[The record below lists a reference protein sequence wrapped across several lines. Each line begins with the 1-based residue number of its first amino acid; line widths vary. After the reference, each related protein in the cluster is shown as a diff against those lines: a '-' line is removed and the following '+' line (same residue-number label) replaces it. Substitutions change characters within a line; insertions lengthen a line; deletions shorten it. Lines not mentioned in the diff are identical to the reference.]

1 MHGLILAAGQASR
14 MGRCKALLPLALGPG
29 GRDCTALE
37 GLARLFRESGISRIT
52 VVTGF
57 HAECVEA
64 AARDLGLAVVRN
76 PRPEDGMFSSV
87 CAGLEAICGDNS
99 ASGTSETSGV
109 QGGPDAVLVQPVDVP
124 LVRPMTLQALSE
136 ARAADQ
142 ECVLVP
148 AFAGEE
154 GHPPLLPGRYLHQ
167 VLRHAHAGGK
177 GGLRGALEDLPVRQ
191 VAVADSL
198 VLPDMDRPEDYES
211 LRILAPHRE
220 ALWPCEAAE
229 LLRLHNVPEK
239 GVRHGRAVGVVAAA
253 LAKALAQAR
262 RACQTPGVPHN
273 EQRPLSPGLALAG
286 GLLHDICKGE
296 KGHESAAGRLLRHL
310 RLPVMARLVED
321 HRDLS
326 LPDDEAIT
334 ERELVFLA
342 DKYCYGASFV
352 PVRRRFE
359 QKLEI
364 FASDPVAV
372 TAIRGRLARALALEE
387 RLAGELACGAACE
400 RAHERASGRASEW
413 ASGQAHERTHCEN
426 LSADVA
432 RTALERLAAEKAAG
446 PEQKAATA

>member
-1 MHGLILAAGQASR
+1 MNMHALILAAGQASR
-14 MGRCKALLPLALGPG
+14 MGRCKAVLPLALGPSG
-29 GRDCTALE
+29 HDCTALE

-87 CAGLEAICGDNS
+87 CAGLGTICGDNG
-99 ASGTSETSGV
+99 ASGVLGEVG
-109 QGGPDAVLVQPVDVP
+109 AVLVQPVDVP
-124 LVRPMTLQALSE
+124 LVRPMTLQALLE
-136 ARAADQ
+136 VHAADQ
-142 ECVLVP
+142 KSVLVP
-148 AFAGEE
+148 SFSGEE

-177 GGLRGALEDLPVRQ
+177 GGLRGALADLPVRQ

-198 VLPDMDRPEDYES
+198 VLPDMDRPDDYES
-211 LRILAPHRE
+211 LRLLAPHRE
-220 ALWPCEAAE
+220 ALWPCEAVE
-229 LLRLHNVPEK
+229 LLRLHKVPEK
-239 GVRHGRAVGVVAAA
+239 GVRHGRAVGAVAAA

-262 RACQTPGVPHN
+262 RAYRTPKMPHG

-296 KGHESAAGRLLRHL
+296 KSHESAAGRLLRHL

-364 FASDPVAV
+364 FASDPAAV
-372 TAIRGRLARALALEE
+372 TAIKGRLVRALALEE
-387 RLAGELACGAACE
+387 RLARELTCGQACG
-400 RAHERASGRASEW
+400 RVHERAQCG
-413 ASGQAHERTHCEN
+413 N
-426 LSADVA
+426 FPADVA
-432 RTALERLAAEKAAG
+432 RAALERLAAEKTAG
-446 PEQKAATA
+446 PEKKAATASRRK

>member
-1 MHGLILAAGQASR
+1 MPSGSLAESR
-14 MGRCKALLPLALGPG
+14 VGVVCRWALGALAFGLLP
-29 GRDCTALE
+29 
-37 GLARLFRESGISRIT
+37 
-52 VVTGF
+52 
-57 HAECVEA
+57 A
-64 AARDLGLAVVRN
+64 AAIAQVDPVA
-76 PRPEDGMFSSV
+76 
-87 CAGLEAICGDNS
+87 AIKA
-99 ASGTSETSGV
+99 AST
-109 QGGPDAVLVQPVDVP
+109 VDVP
-124 LVRPMTLQALSE
+124 LVRPMTLQALFE

-387 RLAGELACGAACE
+387 RLAGELACGSACE
-400 RAHERASGRASEW
+400 RASEW
-413 ASGQAHERTHCEN
+413 ASGRASERAHERAHCGN

-446 PEQKAATA
+446 SEQKAATA